1 MLAIAKEGND
11 SIAKQSDEMI
21 YIPTVRDEIAPL
33 LSVVPLQLFAYFVA
47 RERECN
53 IDKPKNLAK
62 SVTVE

>member
-21 YIPTVRDEIAPL
+21 YIPAVRDEIAPL